1 MDEKFTQL
9 TPALYRYLAEHCQR
23 DPVLVAL
30 AEETWGLGSVGLMQV
45 AAEQGALIT
54 LLVRALGA
62 RSAVEVGTFTGY
74 SAICIA
80 RGLANHGRLIS
91 CELNEEWAA
100 IARRYFERAGVADRI
115 ELRLGP
121 AIDTLRS
128 LPSGT
133 TFDFGFVDADKTGY
147 RSYYEE
153 ILGRLRPNAL
163 LMLDNVLWMG
173 QVIDPQDHS
182 ESTQAIREINEHIAA
197 DERVESVMLPVSDG
211 ITIVR
216 KRAPDECGSGVRG

>member
-1 MDEKFTQL
+1 MDEKCTQL
-9 TPALYRYLAEHCQR
+9 TPALYRYLAEHCRR
-23 DPVLVAL
+23 DPVLAAL
-30 AEETWGLGSVGLMQV
+30 AEETSRLGSVGLMQV

-54 LLVRALGA
+54 LLVRALGV

-80 RGLANHGRLIS
+80 RGLADHGRLIS
-91 CELNEEWAA
+91 CELNGEWAA
-100 IARRYFERAGVADRI
+100 IARRYFERAGLADRI

-121 AIDTLRS
+121 AMETLRS

-133 TFDFGFVDADKTGY
+133 TFDFGFIDADKTGY
-147 RSYYEE
+147 RGYYEE

-173 QVIDPQDHS
+173 QVIDPHDQS
-182 ESTQAIREINEHIAA
+182 ESTQAIREINEYIAA

-211 ITIVR
+211 ITIMR
-216 KRAPDECGSGVRG
+216 KRAPGECIGGARG